1 MTIKSLTGIRKTS
14 QQLNNFFFRRSISYI
29 AFSSTLVSAFIPVR
43 PITRIPIYKSREA
56 TFGPSFSHNLQPTTF
71 SFSMVK
77 RDSYQTMEDNN
88 IQKKQN
94 GHTSKKPKVRRS
106 STNKNGRV
114 NNRNKSRTKEL
125 ETLSKTM
132 GVGIPQVMDLLKKRR
147 CKEEHGS
154 EKAEYIDWILKSETT
169 SGINGDNTRKNDSQ
183 NIDSQQ
189 FNNDSTDRK
198 KNGRKGPAR
207 PRRPDSVEKKEEEN
221 IAVAESRYAE
231 ALQDPSLLT
240 NVKFSERTD
249 LHPNSKRSM
258 TEIQAKTFAAASTGG
273 DVLGRARTGTGKTVA
288 FLLPAIERLVQLGE
302 FRQNKDY
309 VRILIVSPTR
319 ELATQIGV
327 EAEKLLTFHNELS
340 VKVIFGGTNMNRDI
354 SMFKSRV
361 PSILVATPGRL
372 LDHMEN
378 TKVNGLRFGQDVMSK
393 TSIVILDETDR
404 LLDMGFRREIKKIL
418 AYLPRKEKRQTLLFS
433 ATIPND
439 LKPILKEQMRD
450 DYVEVDCI
458 HDGDGASHTN
468 QRVNQKYVI
477 LPTMDSYL
485 SSLVSIVRRSIDE
498 DRQLHKIVVFFP
510 TAMLVG
516 FFAQF
521 FNDALGINVIELHS
535 KKSQSF
541 RNKASE
547 KFRNAKK
554 GVLFTSDVSA
564 RGVDYPD
571 VTQVIQFG
579 LPDSREQ
586 YIHRLGRT
594 GRAGKTGEGLL
605 VLAPYEKKFLSE
617 LKDLDVPMD
626 DSSAQLLA
634 NPPKDDLALVNTG
647 VNCISKGDAALT
659 SIAQKAY
666 RAYLGYYTGQM
677 KRTQMRSKTE
687 LVQTANNLFRLIG
700 LRETPKLQ
708 KRTVGKMGLKGVP
721 GISIR

>member
-88 IQKKQN
+88 TKKQN

-169 SGINGDNTRKNDSQ
+169 TGTNGDNTRKNDSQ

-249 LHPNSKRSM
+249 LHPNSKRAITEVMGLKSM

-273 DVLGRARTGTGKTVA
+273 DVLGRARTGTGKTTVA
-288 FLLPAIERLVQLGE
+288 FLLPAIERLVY
-302 FRQNKDY
+302 N
-309 VRILIVSPTR
+309 
-319 ELATQIGV
+319 
-327 EAEKLLTFHNELS
+327 
-340 VKVIFGGTNMNRDI
+340 
-354 SMFKSRV
+354 
-361 PSILVATPGRL
+361 
-372 LDHMEN
+372 
-378 TKVNGLRFGQDVMSK
+378 
-393 TSIVILDETDR
+393 
-404 LLDMGFRREIKKIL
+404 
-418 AYLPRKEKRQTLLFS
+418 
-433 ATIPND
+433 
-439 LKPILKEQMRD
+439 
-450 DYVEVDCI
+450 
-458 HDGDGASHTN
+458 
-468 QRVNQKYVI
+468 
-477 LPTMDSYL
+477 
-485 SSLVSIVRRSIDE
+485 
-498 DRQLHKIVVFFP
+498 
-510 TAMLVG
+510 
-516 FFAQF
+516 
-521 FNDALGINVIELHS
+521 
-535 KKSQSF
+535 
-541 RNKASE
+541 
-547 KFRNAKK
+547 
-554 GVLFTSDVSA
+554 
-564 RGVDYPD
+564 
-571 VTQVIQFG
+571 
-579 LPDSREQ
+579 
-586 YIHRLGRT
+586 
-594 GRAGKTGEGLL
+594 
-605 VLAPYEKKFLSE
+605 
-617 LKDLDVPMD
+617 
-626 DSSAQLLA
+626 
-634 NPPKDDLALVNTG
+634 
-647 VNCISKGDAALT
+647 
-659 SIAQKAY
+659 
-666 RAYLGYYTGQM
+666 
-677 KRTQMRSKTE
+677 
-687 LVQTANNLFRLIG
+687 
-700 LRETPKLQ
+700 
-708 KRTVGKMGLKGVP
+708 
-721 GISIR
+721 